1 MNNINLSS
9 NSIKVFPF
17 ARYRSTAVD
26 ISSRLFYEYNVAR
39 LINQLIDTKGFII
52 SGTINDENCSVT
64 STLSFNIGGYYFEI
78 STGTSLTPSASST
91 AVYAYIV
98 LTHSIADEN
107 DQQTP
112 PELIGQDDK
121 GNFTALTLCDD
132 IPTDIEG
139 NVIYLKLAEKD
150 INGNWV
156 LADESYTKFSMQS
169 LMLKKI
175 DGKH

>member
-78 STGTSLTPSASST
+78 STGTSLTPSASSN
-91 AVYAYIV
+91 AVYAYIILSDSV
-98 LTHSIADEN
+98 ADEN

-112 PELIGQDDK
+112 PELVGQDEQNEFK
-121 GNFTALTLCDD
+121 ALNLCDEE
-132 IPTDIEG
+132 PKG
-139 NVIYLKLAEKD
+139 NVIFLKIAEKGSD
-150 INGNWV
+150 GKWKLSN
-156 LADESYTKFSMQS
+156 DSYKKFSLNS
-169 LMLKKI
+169 LTLTKI